1 MTGDLLAGMWN
12 PIKSLGAVPRCQR
25 RLIWDKRKRHR
36 TPEQLLRRRRGCS
49 LGFPR
54 PRSCSSDLG
63 SGEQGHGEAGQ
74 PVPGDFLWARPI
86 PQLALFHLLCLP
98 VDAQSQ
104 CPVGPTDRRPIELI
118 GLNKAAMPAL
128 PTVAPVTEF
137 TARVRL
143 PRDYFV
149 RMGSNDYSVFPQP
162 IGKSVD
168 VIAGRGDRHQYPDRT
183 QLRKPPKILGPRP
196 GYGIL
201 RTTTGGSGSFSMT

>member
-1 MTGDLLAGMWN
+1 MWN
-12 PIKSLGAVPRCQR
+12 PIESLGAVPRCQR

-49 LGFPR
+49 LGLPR

-86 PQLALFHLLCLP
+86 PQLALFHRLCLP
-98 VDAQSQ
+98 VDAKANARL
-104 CPVGPTDRRPIELI
+104 VRRTGARSLI

-128 PTVAPVTEF
+128 PTVAPVTEV

-149 RMGSNDYSVFPQP
+149 RMGSNDYSVLPQP

-168 VIAGRGDRHQYPDRT
+168 VIAGRGDRHHYPDRT
-183 QLRKPPKILGPRP
+183 QLRKPP
-196 GYGIL
+196 
-201 RTTTGGSGSFSMT
+201 